1 MYIIQVVIVC
11 NLFGMLVKTEYL
23 RSINVQYCLNVQ
35 VRAAD
40 CVSDTTRDH
49 PIAGF
54 TSLPSKQNHLS
65 AIAVQDELLN
75 QLINSPRFYHP
86 RDGQDVKSFSFLY
99 KELLKGQSQSRPFL
113 AKKEFWS
120 NLFMSTID
128 ADRSYLGWNER
139 TADLYSR

>member
-1 MYIIQVVIVC
+1 M
-11 NLFGMLVKTEYL
+11 
-23 RSINVQYCLNVQ
+23 
-35 VRAAD
+35 RAAD

-65 AIAVQDELLN
+65 AIAAQDELLN